1 MRRILSL
8 SSVIALTVMMS
19 SFSYGQIIEFRF
31 EDAGL
36 SSINTSTFGDQI
48 EDAVLFDLPLNP
60 VTVAL
65 NPDTGVNSSL
75 ATTGRTG
82 DARAVPLEI
91 TAIAGTGTGAGAHI
105 NASSSEFGIDS
116 TGANPIGGSQSDD
129 STAFDSEFNESVT
142 LSFSEDL
149 FFRQI
154 DFNSLFSDDQFSIQ
168 VDGSSAL
175 LIGINDTTGGTTGIF
190 NAFTGD
196 TTPSGESGL
205 FVAAGTGVE
214 FRATNGSV
222 GLESL
227 VVEIAET
234 TAAVPEPSSM
244 LGLMGL
250 AGLLAVKR
258 RR

>member
-19 SFSYGQIIEFRF
+19 SSSYGQVIEFRF
-31 EDAGL
+31 QDAGL
-36 SSINTSTFGDQI
+36 SSIGTSTFGDQI
-48 EDAVLFDLPLNP
+48 EDAVLSDLPLNP

-65 NPDTGVNSSL
+65 NVDTGNSSIS
-75 ATTGRTG
+75 TTGDTG

-91 TAIAGTGTGAGAHI
+91 TAIAGTGTGPGAHI
-105 NASSSEFGIDS
+105 NASTTEFGIDS
-116 TGANPIGGSQSDD
+116 DGSTGDD
-129 STAFDSEFNESVT
+129 STAFDAGLDESLT

-149 FFRQI
+149 FLRQI
-154 DFNSLFSDDQFSIQ
+154 DFNSLFSTDEFSIQ
-168 VDGSSAL
+168 VAGSSAL

-190 NAFTGD
+190 NAFTGG

-222 GLESL
+222 GLQSL
-227 VVEIAET
+227 AVEIADVAVVAGEP